1 MRFYLLKKYKQDSPT
16 IILQMKKRPN
26 TIHTIVSQL
35 EYAAEHFESKTY
47 LADKSD
53 SGWLPLSFSEVMLQA
68 RYLAL
73 SLSHLGLKK
82 GAHFSILSEG
92 SSRWVISEF
101 ALLYNGV
108 ASIPLSVKLMD
119 EELPFRL
126 NHSESKGIFISK
138 NSLSKVLNIWKQIE
152 IKNFKLIYLDDDI
165 DFAYQKAEK
174 ADVSKENILSY
185 ADLVEKGKKDYQ
197 NNAQIIDLLV
207 DDLKA
212 DDVVTISYTSGT
224 TGNPKGIMLSHQNYI
239 SNSAEG
245 VEVFKA
251 NDQLKTLI
259 ILPVD
264 HCFAHTVAIFGALFS
279 GMSLYFLDARGG
291 AVNAI
296 KNIPINLNEV
306 KPDFLLT
313 VPALSGNLMKK
324 IIDGINDKGGFVEK
338 LFYAGLKAGY
348 EIFGDGFQKAGW
360 LSLMKNWPI
369 YFLAKTLIFSKLSKV
384 FGGNL
389 KYMVGGGALL
399 DIKQQQ
405 FFYTIGFP
413 IYQGY
418 GLTEAT
424 PIISSNTTFIHKL
437 GTSGMVLPSI
447 HCKIMNDDGEEC
459 KTGVKGEIV
468 ISGDNVMK
476 GYFKNKE
483 ASEEMIKNECLW
495 TGDLGYM
502 DEDGFLVVTGREKA
516 LLIAEDG
523 EKYSPEEIEEGLTNH
538 SPLIQQAM
546 LYNNQKKLTSSIIVV
561 DEQKVKK
568 LIKEQQIKE
577 APSLLNAIHQEI
589 KAFKTDD
596 TYKSKFPSKWMPSLF
611 YLAPES
617 FSEDNKQVNST
628 MKMVRFKIEEAY
640 QEKIELM
647 YSSNGSER
655 IKQENESTLERLYF

>member
-1 MRFYLLKKYKQDSPT
+1 
-16 IILQMKKRPN
+16 MKKKP
-26 TIHTIVSQL
+26 TSIHTIVSQL

-47 LADKSD
+47 LADKED
-53 SGWLPLSFSEVMLQA
+53 LGWVPLSFSDVKLQS

-73 SLSHLGLKK
+73 ALQSLGLKK
-82 GAHFSILSEG
+82 GDHFSILSEG

-101 ALLYNGV
+101 SLLYNGV
-108 ASIPLSVKLMD
+108 ASVPLSVKLMD

-138 NSLSKVLNIWKQIE
+138 NNLSKVLNIWNQIE
-152 IKNFKLIYLDDDI
+152 IKDFKLIYLDHDI
-165 DFAYQKAEK
+165 EYAYQIAEK
-174 ADVSKENILSY
+174 QQISKDHIWSY
-185 ADLVEKGKKDYQ
+185 FDLIEKGEKNYL
-197 NNAQIIDLLV
+197 NNAPMIDHLLKE
-207 DDLKA
+207 LSG

-224 TGNPKGIMLSHQNYI
+224 TGNPKGIMLTHQNYM

-264 HCFAHTVAIFGALFS
+264 HCFAHTVAIFGAIFS

-291 AVNAI
+291 SVNAI

-306 KPDFLLT
+306 KPNFLLT

-324 IIDGINDKGGFVEK
+324 IIDGISDKGGFVEK
-338 LFYAGLKAGY
+338 LFHAGLKAGY
-348 EIFGDGFQKAGW
+348 EIFGDGHQKANW
-360 LSLMKNWPI
+360 LTLIKNWPT
-369 YFLAKTLIFSKLSKV
+369 YFLAKSIIFSKLSKV

-389 KYMVGGGALL
+389 QYMVGGGALL

-424 PIISSNTTFIHKL
+424 PIISSNTPFIHKL

-447 HCKIMNDDGEEC
+447 NCKIMNDQGEEC
-459 KTGVKGEIV
+459 KPEKKGEIV

-483 ASEEMIKNECLW
+483 ASMEYLKNGCLW
-495 TGDLGYM
+495 TGDLGYI

-523 EKYSPEEIEEGLTNH
+523 EKYSPEEIEEGLVFHT
-538 SPLIQQAM
+538 PLIHQAM
-546 LYNNQKKLTSSIIVV
+546 LFNNQKRLTTSIITL
-561 DEQKVKK
+561 EELKVKK
-568 LIKEQQIKE
+568 LIKEQQITS
-577 APSLLNAIHQEI
+577 ASDLLEAIHQEI
-589 KAFKTDD
+589 KHFKNDPV
-596 TYKSKFPSKWMPSLF
+596 YKVKFPSKWMPSLF
-611 YLAPES
+611 YIAPEA

-628 MKMVRFKIEEAY
+628 LKMVRHKIEEAY
-640 QEKIELM
+640 QTQIDLM
-647 YSSNGSER
+647 YSTSG
-655 IKQENESTLERLYF
+655 NESIKKMNEKTLADLYF

>member
-1 MRFYLLKKYKQDSPT
+1 
-16 IILQMKKRPN
+16 MKKKS
-26 TIHTIVSQL
+26 TSIHTIVSQL

-47 LADKSD
+47 LADKED
-53 SGWLPLSFSEVMLQA
+53 SGWLPLSFSDVKLQS

-73 SLSHLGLKK
+73 SLHSQGLKK
-82 GAHFSILSEG
+82 GEHFSILSEG

-101 ALLYNGV
+101 SLLYNGM
-108 ASIPLSVKLMD
+108 ASVPLSVKLMD

-138 NSLSKVLNIWKQIE
+138 NNLAKVLNIWNQIDN
-152 IKNFKLIYLDDDI
+152 KDFKLIYLDHDI
-165 DFAYQKAEK
+165 EYAYQLAEK
-174 ADVSKENILSY
+174 QHISKDHIWSY
-185 ADLVEKGKKDYQ
+185 FDLIEKGKEDYL
-197 NNAQIIDLLV
+197 NNASIIDQLLKN
-207 DDLKA
+207 LSSE
-212 DDVVTISYTSGT
+212 DVVTVSYTSGT
-224 TGNPKGIMLSHQNYI
+224 TGNPKGIMLTHKNYMA
-239 SNSAEG
+239 NSAEG

-291 AVNAI
+291 SVNAI

-306 KPDFLLT
+306 KPNFLLT

-324 IIDGINDKGGFVEK
+324 IIDGISDKGGFVEK
-338 LFYAGLKAGY
+338 LFHAGLKAGY
-348 EIFGDGFQKAGW
+348 EIHGDGFQKASW
-360 LSLMKNWPI
+360 LSLIKNWPT
-369 YFLAKTLIFSKLSKV
+369 YFLAKSLIFSKLSKV

-389 KYMVGGGALL
+389 QYMVGGGALL

-424 PIISSNTTFIHKL
+424 PIISSNTPFIHKL

-447 HCKIMNDDGEEC
+447 KCKIMNENGEEC
-459 KTGVKGEIV
+459 KTEEKGEIV

-476 GYFKNKE
+476 GYFKNTE
-483 ASEEMIKNECLW
+483 ASEEYIKNGCLW

-502 DEDGFLVVTGREKA
+502 DKNGFLVVTGREKA

-523 EKYSPEEIEEGLTNH
+523 EKYSPEEIEEGLVFH
-538 SPLIQQAM
+538 APLIQQAM
-546 LYNNQKKLTSSIIVV
+546 LYNNQKRLTTSIITL
-561 DEQKVKK
+561 EELKIKK
-568 LIKEQQIKE
+568 LIKEQQITSASE
-577 APSLLNAIHQEI
+577 LLEAIHQEI
-589 KAFKTDD
+589 KHFKNDPV
-596 TYKSKFPSKWMPSLF
+596 YKVKFPSKWMPSLF
-611 YLAPES
+611 YIAQEA

-628 MKMVRFKIEEAY
+628 LKMVRHKIEEAY
-640 QEKIELM
+640 QTQIDLM
-647 YSSNGSER
+647 YSSTG
-655 IKQENESTLERLYF
+655 NESIKKVNEKTLADMYF

>member
-1 MRFYLLKKYKQDSPT
+1 
-16 IILQMKKRPN
+16 MKRKPSSAP
-26 TIHTIVSQL
+26 TIVSQL
-35 EYAAEHFESKTY
+35 ESAAAYFGSKTY
-47 LADKSD
+47 LAEKDD
-53 SGWLPLSFSEVMLQA
+53 SGWTPLSFLNVKLQS

-73 SLSHLGLKK
+73 SLHKLGLKK
-82 GAHFSILSEG
+82 GDHFSILSEG

-101 ALLYNGV
+101 SLLYNGL
-108 ASIPLSVKLMD
+108 ASVPLSVKLMD

-126 NHSESKGIFISK
+126 NHSESKGIFVSK
-138 NSLSKVLNIWKQIE
+138 YNLTKVLNIWEQIE
-152 IKNFKLIYLDDDI
+152 AKDFKMIYLDDDI
-165 DFAYQKAEK
+165 DEVYQKAENAK
-174 ADVSKENILSY
+174 ISSTQILSY
-185 ADLVEKGKKDYQ
+185 FDLVEKGKKDYQ
-197 NNAQIIDLLV
+197 NNAQVIDHLV
-207 DDLKA
+207 NDLKA

-324 IIDGINDKGGFVEK
+324 IIDGISEKGGFVEK
-338 LFYAGLKAGY
+338 LFHAGLKAGDK
-348 EIFGDGFQKAGW
+348 IFGNGYQKAGW
-360 LSLMKNWPI
+360 LPLIKNWPI
-369 YFLAKTLIFSKLSKV
+369 YFLAKSLIFSKLNKV

-424 PIISSNTTFIHKL
+424 PIISSNTPFIHKL
-437 GTSGMVLPSI
+437 GTSGKVLPSI
-447 HCKIMNDDGEEC
+447 NCKIRNEKGAEC
-459 KTGVKGEIV
+459 KPGEKGEIV
-468 ISGDNVMK
+468 ITGPNVMK

-483 ASEEMIKNECLW
+483 ASEELIKDGYLW
-495 TGDLGYM
+495 TGDLGFI
-502 DEDGFLVVTGREKA
+502 DEDDFLVVTGREKA

-523 EKYSPEEIEEGLTNH
+523 EKYSPEEIEEGLV
-538 SPLIQQAM
+538 SMAPLLHQAM
-546 LYNNQKKLTSSIIVV
+546 LYNNQNRLTSSVITL

-568 LIKEQQIKE
+568 FINLQQLKS
-577 APSLLNAIHQEI
+577 ASSLLEAIEQEI
-589 KAFKTDD
+589 NTFKNDAFYKAR
-596 TYKSKFPSKWMPSLF
+596 FPNKWMPSLF
-611 YLAPES
+611 YIAPES
-617 FSEDNKQVNST
+617 FSEENKQVNST
-628 MKMVRFKIEEAY
+628 LKMVRHQIVEAY
-640 QEKIELM
+640 QAQIDLM
-647 YSSNGSER
+647 NSANGSES
-655 IKQENESTLERLYF
+655 IKQKNEKTLKRIYF

>member
-1 MRFYLLKKYKQDSPT
+1 
-16 IILQMKKRPN
+16 MKKKS
-26 TIHTIVSQL
+26 TSIHTIVSQL
-35 EYAAEHFESKTY
+35 ENAAEHFESKTY
-47 LADKSD
+47 LADKED
-53 SGWLPLSFSEVMLQA
+53 SGWLPLSFSDVKLQS

-73 SLSHLGLKK
+73 SLHRLGLKK
-82 GAHFSILSEG
+82 GDHFSILSEG

-101 ALLYNGV
+101 SLLYNGV
-108 ASIPLSVKLMD
+108 ASVPLSVKLMD

-138 NSLSKVLNIWKQIE
+138 NNLSKVLNIWNQIE
-152 IKNFKLIYLDDDI
+152 IKDFKLIYLDHDI
-165 DFAYQKAEK
+165 EYAYRIAEK
-174 ADVSKENILSY
+174 QHISKDHICSY
-185 ADLVEKGKKDYQ
+185 FDLIEKGKENYL
-197 NNAQIIDLLV
+197 NNASIIDQLLKN
-207 DDLKA
+207 LSSE
-212 DDVVTISYTSGT
+212 DVVTVSYTSGT
-224 TGNPKGIMLSHQNYI
+224 TGNPKGIMLTHQNYM

-291 AVNAI
+291 SVNAI

-306 KPDFLLT
+306 KPNFLLT

-324 IIDGINDKGGFVEK
+324 IIDGISDKGGFVEK
-338 LFYAGLKAGY
+338 LFHAGLKAGY
-348 EIFGDGFQKAGW
+348 EIYVDGFQKASW
-360 LSLMKNWPI
+360 LSLIKNWPT
-369 YFLAKTLIFSKLSKV
+369 YFLAKSLIFSKLSKV

-389 KYMVGGGALL
+389 QYMVGGGALL

-424 PIISSNTTFIHKL
+424 PIISSNTPFIHKL

-447 HCKIMNDDGEEC
+447 NCKIMNEKGEEC
-459 KTGVKGEIV
+459 KTEEKGEIV

-483 ASEEMIKNECLW
+483 ASEEYIKNGHLW

-502 DEDGFLVVTGREKA
+502 DKNGFLVVTGREKA

-523 EKYSPEEIEEGLTNH
+523 EKYSPEEIEEGLVFHT
-538 SPLIQQAM
+538 PLIHQVM
-546 LYNNQKKLTSSIIVV
+546 LYNNQKRLTSSIITL
-561 DEQKVKK
+561 EELKIKK
-568 LIKEQQIKE
+568 FIKEHHI
-577 APSLLNAIHQEI
+577 ASASDLLDAIHHEI
-589 KAFKTDD
+589 KHFKNDPV
-596 TYKSKFPSKWMPSLF
+596 YKVKFPSKWMPSLF
-611 YLAPES
+611 YIAPEP

-628 MKMVRFKIEEAY
+628 LKMVRHKIEEAY
-640 QEKIELM
+640 QTKIDLM
-647 YSSNGSER
+647 YSTSG
-655 IKQENESTLERLYF
+655 NESIKKVNENTLADLYF